1 VSRAFTRAYALVH
14 ACADVCARSRVSQ
27 WVCET
32 KQAHEH
38 QHIHAPTHTYQLE
51 KDEALALASESV
63 GEVDRYRSRLVE
75 SQVSDLLPI
84 CPPTHLAG
92 SLVLCAWQR
101 VLALALRGVFERAEM
116 RIVETSIARRALL
129 NRTRARA

>member
-1 VSRAFTRAYALVH
+1 MSRAFTRAYALVH

-84 CPPTHLAG
+84 CPPTHLAV
-92 SLVLCAWQR
+92 SFLLCA
-101 VLALALRGVFERAEM
+101 
-116 RIVETSIARRALL
+116 
-129 NRTRARA
+129 